1 MATNFFFNNFSSSG
15 EQNLIE
21 NLVIE
26 SIKIHGVDNYYI
38 PRKIINRD
46 NAFREQEFSEYG
58 EAIQIEMYIRNVDGF
73 EGDGEFLS
81 KFGVEVRDQITFSVA
96 LRVFENEVG
105 SVLRRDRPSESDLIF
120 FPFTKALYTIKY
132 VNKKPIFY
140 QMGALQMYDVVC
152 ELFEYSNEIFNTGID
167 IIDKTYNA
175 FLTTTDPFIALTENS
190 LQILT
195 EDGFHIVKEE
205 YDIDYLD
212 QTSQNDIFEAEGLD
226 FLDFTERDPFSENDR
241 RA

>member
-1 MATNFFFNNFSSSG
+1 MATNFYFQNFSSSG

-26 SIKIHGVDNYYI
+26 SIKIHGIDNYYI

-105 SVLRRDRPSESDLIF
+105 SVLRRDRPTESDLVF

-167 IIDKTYNA
+167 LIDKTYNA
-175 FLTTTDPFIALTENS
+175 FLTTSDPFIMLSEGS
-190 LQILT
+190 LQIT
-195 EDGFHIVKEE
+195 DETGFHIIKEE

-212 QTSQNDIFEAEGLD
+212 QTSQNSMFETEGLD
-226 FLDFTERDPFSENDR
+226 FLDFTERDPFSESDR

>member
-15 EQNLIE
+15 EQTLIE

-175 FLTTTDPFIALTENS
+175 FLTTTDPYIALTENS

-195 EDGFHIVKEE
+195 EDGFHIIKEE

-226 FLDFTERDPFSENDR
+226 FLDFTERDPFSESDR

>member
-15 EQNLIE
+15 EQTLIE

-81 KFGVEVRDQITFSVA
+81 KFGVEVRDQITFSIA

-195 EDGFHIVKEE
+195 EDGFHIIKEE

-226 FLDFTERDPFSENDR
+226 FLDFTERDPFSESDR

>member
-15 EQNLIE
+15 EQTLIE

-26 SIKIHGVDNYYI
+26 SIKIQGVDNYYI

-195 EDGFHIVKEE
+195 EDGFHIIKEE

-226 FLDFTERDPFSENDR
+226 FLDFTERDPFSESDR

>member
-140 QMGALQMYDVVC
+140 QLGALQMYDVVC

-195 EDGFHIVKEE
+195 EDGFHIIKEE

-226 FLDFTERDPFSENDR
+226 FLDFTERDPFSESDR

>member
-1 MATNFFFNNFSSSG
+1 
-15 EQNLIE
+15 
-21 NLVIE
+21 
-26 SIKIHGVDNYYI
+26 
-38 PRKIINRD
+38 
-46 NAFREQEFSEYG
+46 
-58 EAIQIEMYIRNVDGF
+58 
-73 EGDGEFLS
+73 
-81 KFGVEVRDQITFSVA
+81 
-96 LRVFENEVG
+96 
-105 SVLRRDRPSESDLIF
+105 
-120 FPFTKALYTIKY
+120 
-132 VNKKPIFY
+132 
-140 QMGALQMYDVVC
+140 MGALQMYDVVC

-175 FLTTTDPFIALTENS
+175 FLTTTDPYIALTENS

-226 FLDFTERDPFSENDR
+226 FLDFTERDPFSESDR

>member
-1 MATNFFFNNFSSSG
+1 MATNFYFQNFSSSG

-175 FLTTTDPFIALTENS
+175 FLTTTDPYIALTENS

-226 FLDFTERDPFSENDR
+226 FLDFTERDPFSESDR

>member
-96 LRVFENEVG
+96 V
-105 SVLRRDRPSESDLIF
+105 SSE
-120 FPFTKALYTIKY
+120 PR
-132 VNKKPIFY
+132 
-140 QMGALQMYDVVC
+140 
-152 ELFEYSNEIFNTGID
+152 
-167 IIDKTYNA
+167 
-175 FLTTTDPFIALTENS
+175 
-190 LQILT
+190 
-195 EDGFHIVKEE
+195 
-205 YDIDYLD
+205 
-212 QTSQNDIFEAEGLD
+212 QTQWFR
-226 FLDFTERDPFSENDR
+226 FV
-241 RA
+241 

>member
-1 MATNFFFNNFSSSG
+1 MATNFYFQNFSSSG

-26 SIKIHGVDNYYI
+26 SIKIHGIDNYYI

>member
-1 MATNFFFNNFSSSG
+1 MATNFYFQNFSSSG

-26 SIKIHGVDNYYI
+26 SIKIHGIDNYYI

-58 EAIQIEMYIRNVDGF
+58 EAIQVEIYIRNVDGF

-195 EDGFHIVKEE
+195 EDGFHIIKEE

-226 FLDFTERDPFSENDR
+226 FLDFTERDPFSESDR